1 MALVASEVRT
11 GISGEVSVGLTTATA
26 PATAAAALTGFV
38 GLGYLSEDGLVPERE
53 RSTTDIKAWQNN
65 AVVRTLVTDAK
76 STYKFTL
83 IQTNKA
89 TIEFAFGVTV
99 TQTVTEGTYNA
110 DPAATGGL
118 KSFVFDAID
127 GANLHREYVASGE
140 LTEMTPTGF
149 VNGEAT
155 AYECV
160 VTAYTVPKVMDTAL
174 KS

>member
-11 GISGEVSVGLTTATA
+11 GISGEVSVGVVNAAA
-26 PATAAAALTGFV
+26 PATAAAALTLHV
-38 GLGYLSEDGLVPERE
+38 GLGYLSEDGLIPERE
-53 RSTTDIKAWQNN
+53 RSTKDIKAWQFN

-76 STYKFTL
+76 ATYKFTL

-89 TIEFAFGVTV
+89 TIEFAFGTTV
-99 TQTVTEGTYNA
+99 VQTVAEGTYNA
-110 DPAATGGL
+110 DPSATGGL
-118 KSFVFDAID
+118 KSFVFDAVD
-127 GANLHREYVASGE
+127 GTNLHREYVASGE

-149 VNGEAT
+149 INGEAT

-160 VTAYTVPKVMDTAL
+160 VTAYTVPIVKDTAL